1 MLLPTRMKRVEIIV
15 PKRNFEDTMLY
26 LREQNSIE
34 LLDVKEMIKGY
45 GGGVVPTPISD
56 RLYRLTTLE
65 SKINSIIT
73 ALRISGTRT
82 KPVPVEPRVSDQHLE
97 EVEKR
102 VSELEQQVTA
112 LTNEAQSLQTL
123 ISYAERQLALS
134 IEEIVKIE
142 NVNTPE
148 GRTKLEGI
156 VAGIFQTLKPPELK
170 LSTPLEGV
178 VEEKAVEDA
187 IVKDI
192 SDKVAGL
199 LAAKRDRAEIT
210 ATITTSL
217 GLKLKAISKK
227 KHLHYDA
234 GSRIETARAR
244 LKEINGKLSQINRED
259 VGYLLVER
267 EVIGAERAL
276 EQGKG
281 YCGKTESTCMI
292 EGWMPSSK
300 VGKIKRDLSSICDGE
315 VIVKDWAGKNAPTQL
330 ENPKGPIMSIFE
342 KLTIGFGVPKS
353 DEVDPTVLWLIT
365 YPLFFG
371 LMFGDVGNGVVVI
384 IASSIIYFYKRR
396 GLTIP
401 DDAFGGLGGVFSM
414 VIQGSPLLILSGCAS
429 LVVGFLY
436 GTVFGNV
443 TWFRM
448 ITGLPGPLWF
458 EPFENIRLML
468 RLSITI
474 GVIHIISGMVLKIID
489 EAHVRDYRDLIAGPG
504 VWLWFY
510 AAFGIT
516 LLQYGLRFPNYLFN
530 PANLTSIFVRM
541 GVPLIAMIVLNVWTE
556 GPMGMMHA
564 FENLLSSL
572 SHTISYVRILAMK
585 LIEDVFFHLFLG
597 VLVFFTAWGSIAGA
611 AIGWIL
617 FAALVTVLI
626 MILETAFVFMQSLR
640 LHWVEWFLKFYEGS
654 GTAFKPYGIIRRYT
668 QVSTG
673 AVGVS

>member
-1 MLLPTRMKRVEIIV
+1 MLLPTRMRRVEIIV
-15 PKRNFEDTMLY
+15 PKRNFEDVMLY

-45 GGGVVPTPISD
+45 GGGVLPTQISD

-65 SKINSIIT
+65 SKINSVIAGLGIGG
-73 ALRISGTRT
+73 ART
-82 KPVPVEPRVSDQHLE
+82 KPVPVDPRLSDQHLE
-97 EVEKR
+97 EVERK
-102 VSELEQQVTA
+102 VSELEQRVTS
-112 LTNEAQSLQTL
+112 LTNEAQSLQAL
-123 ISYAERQLALS
+123 ITYAERELALG
-134 IEEIVKIE
+134 IDQIMKIDD
-142 NVNTPE
+142 VNTPE
-148 GRTKLEGI
+148 GRTRLEEN

-170 LSTPLEGV
+170 VTSALEGV
-178 VEEKAVEDA
+178 VQGKTVEDT
-187 IVKDI
+187 IIKDI
-192 SDKVAGL
+192 SDKVASL
-199 LAAKRDRAEIT
+199 LSAKRGRAEI
-210 ATITTSL
+210 AETITTSL

-227 KHLHYDA
+227 KHLQYDA
-234 GSRIETARAR
+234 ASRIEVARAR
-244 LKEINGKLSQINRED
+244 LKEVNNSLSQINRED
-259 VGYLLVER
+259 AGYLLVER
-267 EVIGAERAL
+267 EIVGAERAF

-281 YCGKTESTCMI
+281 YCGKTESTSMI
-292 EGWMPSSK
+292 EGWMPSGK
-300 VGKIKRDLSSICDGE
+300 VARVKHDLNSICAGE

-365 YPLFFG
+365 YPIFFG
-371 LMFGDVGNGVVVI
+371 LMFGDVGNGVVVV
-384 IASSIIYFYKRR
+384 IASSIIYLYKRR

-414 VIQGSPLLILSGCAS
+414 VIQGSPLLILSGFSS

-443 TWFRM
+443 EWFRL

-458 EPFENIRLML
+458 EPFTNIRLML

-474 GVIHIISGMVLKIID
+474 GVIHIISGMVLKIVD
-489 EAHVRDYRDLIAGPG
+489 EAHVGQYRELITGPG

-530 PANLTSIFVRM
+530 PANITDIFLRM
-541 GVPLIAMIVLNVWTE
+541 GVPLVAMLVLNLWAE
-556 GPMGMMHA
+556 GPMGLMHA

-597 VLVFFTAWGSIAGA
+597 VLVFFMAWGSIAGA

-640 LHWVEWFLKFYEGS
+640 LHWVEWFLKFFDGS
-654 GTAFKPYGIIRRYT
+654 GIAFKPYGIIRKYT
-668 QVSTG
+668 LVKTG
-673 AVGVS
+673 LA

>member
-1 MLLPTRMKRVEIIV
+1 MRRVEIIV
-15 PKRNFEDTMLY
+15 PKRNFEDVMLY
-26 LREQNSIE
+26 LREQNAIE

-45 GGGVVPTPISD
+45 GGGVAPTPISD

-65 SKINSIIT
+65 SKINSVIAGLGING
-73 ALRISGTRT
+73 AGT
-82 KPVPVEPRVSDQHLE
+82 KPVTVEPRVSDQHLE
-97 EVEKR
+97 EAEKK
-102 VSELEQQVTA
+102 VSGLEQQVTS

-123 ISYAERQLALS
+123 ITYAERQLGLS
-134 IEEIVKIE
+134 VEEITEIE

-148 GRTKLEGI
+148 GRTKLEET
-156 VAGIFQTLKPPELK
+156 VASIFQTLKPPDLK
-170 LSTPLEGV
+170 VTGPLEDLV
-178 VEEKAVEDA
+178 QEKAVEDA
-187 IVKDI
+187 IIKDI
-192 SDKVAGL
+192 SDKVASL
-199 LAAKRDRAEIT
+199 LAAKRGKAEI
-210 ATITTSL
+210 ANAITTSL
-217 GLKLKAISKK
+217 GLKLKAISGK
-227 KHLHYDA
+227 KHLQYDA
-234 GSRIETARAR
+234 DSRIETARAR
-244 LKEINGKLSQINRED
+244 LKEVNGKLSQINRED
-259 VGYLLVER
+259 GEYLLIER

-281 YCGKTESTCMI
+281 YCGKTESTSMI
-292 EGWMPSSK
+292 EGWMPSAK
-300 VGKIKRDLSSICDGE
+300 VGRIKRDLDSMCAGE
-315 VIVKDWAGKNAPTQL
+315 VIVKDWAAKNAPTQL

-371 LMFGDVGNGVVVI
+371 LMFGDVGNGLVVI
-384 IASSIIYFYKRR
+384 IASSIIYFYKRK

-414 VIQGSPLLILSGCAS
+414 VIQGSPLLILSGFSS
-429 LVVGFLY
+429 LVIGFLY

-443 TWFRM
+443 AWFRM

-474 GVIHIISGMVLKIID
+474 GVIHIISGMILKIVD
-489 EAHVRDYRDLIAGPG
+489 EAHVREYRDLIAGPG

-530 PANLTSIFVRM
+530 AANFTDIFLRM
-541 GVPLIAMIVLNVWTE
+541 GVPLVAMFVLNLWAE
-556 GPMGMMHA
+556 GPMGLMHA

-597 VLVFFTAWGSIAGA
+597 VLVFFVAWGNIAGA

-640 LHWVEWFLKFYEGS
+640 LHWVEWFLKFFEGS
-654 GTAFKPYGIIRRYT
+654 GITFKPYGIIRKYT
-668 QVSTG
+668 QVKTG
-673 AVGVS
+673 VT

>member
-1 MLLPTRMKRVEIIV
+1 MLLPTRMRRVEIIV
-15 PKRNFEDTMLY
+15 PKRNFEDVMLY
-26 LREQNSIE
+26 LREQNAIE

-45 GGGVVPTPISD
+45 GGGVAPTPISD

-65 SKINSIIT
+65 SKINSVIAGLGING
-73 ALRISGTRT
+73 AGT
-82 KPVPVEPRVSDQHLE
+82 KPVTVEPRVSDQHLE
-97 EVEKR
+97 EAEKK
-102 VSELEQQVTA
+102 VSGLEQQVTS

-123 ISYAERQLALS
+123 ITYAERQLGLS
-134 IEEIVKIE
+134 VEEITEIE

-148 GRTKLEGI
+148 GRTKLEET
-156 VAGIFQTLKPPELK
+156 VASIFQTLKPPDLK
-170 LSTPLEGV
+170 VTGPLEDLV
-178 VEEKAVEDA
+178 QEKAVEDA
-187 IVKDI
+187 IIKDI
-192 SDKVAGL
+192 SDKVASL
-199 LAAKRDRAEIT
+199 LAAKRGKAEI
-210 ATITTSL
+210 ANAITTSL
-217 GLKLKAISKK
+217 GLKLKAISGK
-227 KHLHYDA
+227 KHLQYDA
-234 GSRIETARAR
+234 DSRIETARAR
-244 LKEINGKLSQINRED
+244 LKEVNGKLSQINRED
-259 VGYLLVER
+259 GEYLLIER
-267 EVIGAERAL
+267 EVIGAERTL

-281 YCGKTESTCMI
+281 YCGKTESTSMI
-292 EGWMPSSK
+292 EGWMPSAK
-300 VGKIKRDLSSICDGE
+300 VGRIKRDLDSMCAGE
-315 VIVKDWAGKNAPTQL
+315 VIVKDWAAKNAPTQL

-371 LMFGDVGNGVVVI
+371 LMFGDVGNGLVVI
-384 IASSIIYFYKRR
+384 IASSIIYFYKRK

-414 VIQGSPLLILSGCAS
+414 VIQGSPLLILSGFSS
-429 LVVGFLY
+429 LVIGFLY

-443 TWFRM
+443 AWFRM

-474 GVIHIISGMVLKIID
+474 GVIHIISGMILKIVD
-489 EAHVRDYRDLIAGPG
+489 EAHVREYRDLIAGPG

-530 PANLTSIFVRM
+530 AANFTDIFLRM
-541 GVPLIAMIVLNVWTE
+541 GVPLVAMFVLNLWAE
-556 GPMGMMHA
+556 GPMGLMHA

-597 VLVFFTAWGSIAGA
+597 VLVFFVAWGNIAGA

-640 LHWVEWFLKFYEGS
+640 LHWVEWFLKFFEGS
-654 GTAFKPYGIIRRYT
+654 GITFKPYGIIRKYT
-668 QVSTG
+668 QVKTG
-673 AVGVS
+673 VT